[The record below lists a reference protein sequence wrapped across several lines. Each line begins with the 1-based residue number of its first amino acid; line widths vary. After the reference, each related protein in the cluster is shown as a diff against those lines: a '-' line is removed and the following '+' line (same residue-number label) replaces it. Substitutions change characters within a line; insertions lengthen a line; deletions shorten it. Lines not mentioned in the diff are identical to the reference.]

1 MYIYG
6 KNPIKDL
13 VDQKPELIK
22 KIYIDRKKHQ
32 SFYDQLLKKNYPV
45 ELLKEIN
52 YQKIFQNIN
61 IQGIIAE
68 IKEPCFLEFEQ
79 FIIDSKFLEE
89 DTILIL
95 DKINDP
101 QNLGSIFRNAV
112 AFGIKTVILTEHNSA
127 PITATAIKA
136 SAGTWFKLNLISVS
150 SIGSTIEKLKKN
162 EYWLISTSLDGQE
175 ELEKIKDFKKKAI
188 ILGNEGKGVRKSLQ
202 DKADLNLKIKMSSN
216 LDSLNVSAAAAII
229 LYTNY
234 K

>member
-6 KNPIKDL
+6 KNPVKDL

-22 KIYIDRKKHQ
+22 EIYIDRKKHQ
-32 SFYDQLLKKNYPV
+32 SFYDQLVRENYPV
-45 ELLKEIN
+45 KLLKEIN
-52 YQKIFQNIN
+52 YQKIFQNTN
-61 IQGIIAE
+61 IQGIVAKID
-68 IKEPCFLEFEQ
+68 EPQFLQFEQ
-79 FIIDSKFLEE
+79 FITDSKSLTE

-95 DKINDP
+95 DQINDP

-112 AFGIKTVILTEHNSA
+112 AFGIKTIILTEHNSA
-127 PITATAIKA
+127 SITATTIKA
-136 SAGTWFKLNLISVS
+136 SAGTWFKLNFISIS
-150 SIGSTIEKLKKN
+150 SIGSTVQKLKKN
-162 EYWLISTSLDGQE
+162 EYWIISTSLDGQE
-175 ELEKIKDFKKKAI
+175 ELEKIKEFKKKAI

-202 DKADLNLKIKMSSN
+202 EKSDLNLRIKMTSN